1 MLIQIMLCVICVAL
15 CGTAGCQAPE
25 ARGEPPAIT
34 NPDVTAIREILQ
46 GVSDAI
52 ETQEDRLRRLETQIE
67 ELRLR
72 SLDLTPDTPEPTQPQ
87 QPQSEAQRILNEY
100 NGRGWYIRGA
110 RGDVTHLRRHLTN
123 HGVPA
128 AGLETLTN
136 AELERV
142 HGAVHTQHDSAA
154 MYQQTPTQPGGFVRI
169 RNCPDGRCRVYRR

>member
-1 MLIQIMLCVICVAL
+1 MLKQIMLCVMCVAL
-15 CGTAGCQAPE
+15 CGMSGCQVPE

-34 NPDVTAIREILQ
+34 NLDVTAIREILE

-52 ETQEDRLRRLETQIE
+52 ETQEERITRLETQIE
-67 ELRLR
+67 ELRLQ
-72 SLDLTPDTPEPTQPQ
+72 SLELTPDPHEPTKREQ
-87 QPQSEAQRILNEY
+87 QSEAQRILNEY
-100 NGRGWYIRGA
+100 NGQGWYIRGA
-110 RGDVTHLRRHLTN
+110 RGNVTHLRRHLTN

-142 HGAVHTQHDSAA
+142 HGAVHTQHDSAS
-154 MYQQTPTQPGGFVRI
+154 MYRQTPTQPAGFVRI